1 MTIMKRKIILLALCL
16 MGTLMA
22 EAQIIGADTETGNP
36 TKTSKPHVPINF
48 KKATGLQLRIQ
59 AGYPILGALSVGYQ
73 LNPYFMFGGGVGYGF
88 KKYSYSS
95 FQRAYQTPSYSTTNA
110 KSSSEKKTV
119 LGALPIFFE
128 AEARTKA
135 WEGFSFFVNAK
146 VGFNIGFG
154 NKKDKITHITDD
166 YYGDPVYRNE
176 KYDYSVLLWAI
187 TGGWSFKD
195 FNWAVGWSS
204 LGVITLVS
212 YDISLTKSS
221 STKKKK

>member
-73 LNPYFMFGGGVGYGF
+73 LNPYFMFGGGLGYGF
-88 KKYSYSS
+88 KNYTHTNY
-95 FQRAYQTPSYSTTNA
+95 RPSYRDSYYSTEDAYNMSD
-110 KSSSEKKTV
+110 KRKE
-119 LGALPIFFE
+119 LGAIPVFVE
-128 AEARTKA
+128 TEARTMA
-135 WEGFSFFVNAK
+135 WSGFSLFVNVKA
-146 VGFNIGFG
+146 GLNIGLG
-154 NKKDKITHITDD
+154 NKESKITYVCDD
-166 YYGDPVYRNE
+166 YYGDPVYRTE
-176 KYDYSVLLWAI
+176 KYKYNLFLWSV